1 MGKQKQIESRKHIS
15 FPEEKSRKFGEYF
28 KRKTVQQLANN
39 TQIHTLVVQVKG
51 TELLRAEEV

>member
-1 MGKQKQIESRKHIS
+1 VTQVHQYKQ
-15 FPEEKSRKFGEYF
+15 G
-28 KRKTVQQLANN
+28 KTVQQLANN